1 MGKKKGKRAA
11 AKVKTIHDQ
20 PGVSCLC
27 PTMLKRAHF
36 LPQTIHLFTQQD
48 YTGEMELFLFC
59 DQFDEF
65 AMDGA
70 AERQFLKTVEEGRA
84 GLKKN
89 QSIRV
94 LTKPEKLILGH
105 KRQLMATEEN
115 LKEIICWWDD
125 DDYFYPC
132 RVSYSVKRLTSNRA
146 LRAVGCSAQEIFF
159 STLCG
164 LYRVEAMPNP
174 NHATCGTIMMYS
186 KLFQKNNGLEEPHLT
201 FEHEEGFAEER
212 QMLKNYSVRLGQL
225 DPSKVIMIIS
235 HGSTNTVAKEQLTNR
250 SNLKLVTTSS
260 NKPLEKI
267 IQSFTKKDHRSTQFY
282 MRLIQ
287 LKEDQG
293 ESSQWREYRDTGRQD
308 IFYIDG
314 KHLDRD
320 SETFKRLNGLS

>member
-1 MGKKKGKRAA
+1 MGKKKGKRA

-20 PGVSCLC
+20 PGVSCCC

-48 YTGEMELFLFC
+48 YTGEMELLLFC
-59 DQFDEF
+59 DEF
-65 AMDGA
+65 ADGGA
-70 AERQFLKTVEEGRA
+70 AERHFLKTVEEGKA

-94 LTKPEKLILGH
+94 LTKPEKLVLGH

-159 STLCG
+159 ATLCC

-174 NHATCGTIMMYS
+174 NHATCGTMCMYS
-186 KLFQKNNGLEEPHLT
+186 KLFKKNNGLEEPPLT
-201 FEHEEGFAEER
+201 FEHQEGFAEER
-212 QMLKNYSVRLGQL
+212 QMLRNYSVRLGQL
-225 DPSKVIMIIS
+225 DPSKIIMIIS

-250 SNLKLVTTSS
+250 SNLNLVTTSS
-260 NKPLEKI
+260 KSLEKI

-282 MRLIQ
+282 LKLIQ

-293 ESSQWREYRDTGRQD
+293 ESSQWKQYRDGGRQD